1 METASYD
8 IKEVNAKTWY
18 STLAEA
24 ADLRRQVEHANRWR
38 DSAILE
44 ANEARA
50 EAADLRRQLAA
61 CQAELYG
68 MRAQL
73 GDVRVLR
80 MQLESDNV
88 ALRRQL
94 AEAQA
99 ELARLRGEV
108 GDVTDEQLQAIA
120 ALCDAATP
128 GPWERSSSG
137 FTVRHAG
144 GSVATMGAKEDAQA
158 KADAAFIAN
167 ARQAVP
173 ELLAFVA
180 DLRRQLAE
188 VQAEIA
194 AVPRP
199 EIGELCDLID
209 NSTTA
214 ISLDC
219 PAGWAVRE
227 WLETYDAAD
236 CRQERDAAIADAAE
250 LRRQLTEERMRANAA
265 EFAVAQLSAEAADL
279 RRQVD
284 RAGYE
289 YREVQRALVEVGEA
303 TGADD
308 PTSPESILD
317 ALASLRRQLEHAN
330 RWRDNEILAA
340 NEARADAA
348 DLRRQLD
355 DARQIYG
362 VSQHAGGDIERLL
375 WEAAEAIV
383 LRRQLEY
390 ANRWRESAILDANEA
405 RSEAADLRRQLAECQ
420 EIAAARGE
428 SLGYET
434 ADEWNDNPATDANDA
449 RQEAAKL
456 RRQLDRERIAAI
468 QHAIWSH
475 WMTYQFSV
483 CLRNDDGT
491 MTIPAQKVM
500 RWERQAATPYA
511 ELSEAERESDRHQA
525 DRILVAA
532 VTPHRA
538 GKGDA

>member
-1 METASYD
+1 MGDLEGMTFHSAER
-8 IKEVNAKTWY
+8 EVERQGD
-18 STLAEA
+18 EA
-24 ADLRRQVEHANRWR
+24 LQ
-38 DSAILE
+38 
-44 ANEARA
+44 
-50 EAADLRRQLAA
+50 EAADLRRQLERAGYEYREVQRALVEVGAA
-61 CQAELYG
+61 AGADDPTSPESILDALASLRRQAEHANRWRDNEILAANEA
-68 MRAQL
+68 RA
-73 GDVRVLR
+73 DAA
-80 MQLESDNV
+80 D
-88 ALRRQL
+88 LRRQL
-94 AEAQA
+94 AEVQA
-99 ELARLRGEV
+99 EIAAFVPMRAAANA
-108 GDVTDEQLQAIA
+108 AIA
-120 ALCDAATP
+120 EA
-128 GPWERSSSG
+128 
-137 FTVRHAG
+137 
-144 GSVATMGAKEDAQA
+144 
-158 KADAAFIAN
+158 
-167 ARQAVP
+167 
-173 ELLAFVA
+173 A

-199 EIGELCDLID
+199 EIGELCDLIG

-236 CRQERDAAIADAAE
+236 LRRQFEQERVEIGM
-250 LRRQLTEERMRANAA
+250 LRRQLQEGEQAA
-265 EFAVAQLSAEAADL
+265 LS
-279 RRQVD
+279 
-284 RAGYE
+284 
-289 YREVQRALVEVGEA
+289 
-303 TGADD
+303 
-308 PTSPESILD
+308 
-317 ALASLRRQLEHAN
+317 HA
-330 RWRDNEILAA
+330 IG
-340 NEARADAA
+340 
-348 DLRRQLD
+348 
-355 DARQIYG
+355 QIF
-362 VSQHAGGDIERLL
+362 H
-375 WEAAEAIV
+375 
-383 LRRQLEY
+383 
-390 ANRWRESAILDANEA
+390 
-405 RSEAADLRRQLAECQ
+405 LRRQLAECQ

-538 GKGDA
+538 GKGDE